1 MKIRVVPEIWFRVHG
16 WGGDPL
22 PVYRRPDSPFW
33 KENNF
38 ISIRN
43 SFTEDP
49 RCAIPVDGENILRL
63 QFDDATADPECSLTL
78 FDESMAERI
87 ASFVKTFD
95 SRKLLFVNCSAGVS
109 RSGAVGEVLDEYFNV
124 YLEKNPLDHEY
135 FLRLNPQIQGNS
147 LVRRLLRRAL
157 IGIC

>member
-1 MKIRVVPEIWFRVHG
+1 
-16 WGGDPL
+16 
-22 PVYRRPDSPFW
+22 
-33 KENNF
+33 
-38 ISIRN
+38 
-43 SFTEDP
+43 
-49 RCAIPVDGENILRL
+49 
-63 QFDDATADPECSLTL
+63 
-78 FDESMAERI
+78 MAERI

-157 IGIC
+157 IGVC

>member
-1 MKIRVVPEIWFRVHG
+1 MKIRVVPEIWFRGHG
-16 WGGDPL
+16 WGDDPL

-78 FDESMAERI
+78 FDDSMAERI

-124 YLEKNPLDHEY
+124 YLEKNLLDHEY
-135 FLRLNPQIQGNS
+135 FLRQNPQIQGNS

-157 IGIC
+157 IGVC